1 MATTEQKLI
10 FRFEEGDASMRDL
23 LGGKGA
29 NLCEMARMG
38 LPVPP
43 GFVITTEACRQYYA
57 AGRRLPDGLWPAAKA
72 QLAWLEGHT
81 GKTFGGDD
89 NPLLVSVRSGA
100 KFSMPGMM
108 DTVLNLG
115 LNDVTAAALARLT
128 GDERFAL
135 DAFRRFIQLYSKV
148 VLRIDS
154 AKFEDLLNEGKRT
167 EKVASDSQL
176 GPEALR
182 RLIAAYRD
190 VVLRETGSA
199 FPADPWEQ
207 LEAAIGAVFASWS
220 NRRAAEYRSHEGIP
234 DDIGTAVSVVS
245 MVFGNLG
252 EDSGTGVVFSRNP
265 ATGEPRLYG
274 EYLANAQG
282 EDVVA
287 GIRTPLKVAD
297 LRDRMPDIYGQL
309 TDLAELLEEHYRDA
323 QDIEFTVERGKL
335 YILQTRNAKR
345 TAAAAVRIAV
355 DLAEAGRIDRNMA
368 LDRVRPQDIAQL
380 LVAVFEEAELERAR
394 SDGRL
399 IARGLGAAPGG
410 AMGAA
415 VFDAERAVQLAEAGQ
430 RVILVRPETDPDDVH
445 GILRAEGVLTA
456 RGGITSH
463 AAVVTRGLGKPCIVG
478 CEALLVEPEA
488 RRMTAG
494 SLVVAEGEPI
504 SIDGATGEVFR
515 GSLKRADL
523 DLSQNTWLERFL
535 SWADSVRRLGVY
547 ANADNPNDAAVAVS
561 MGAEGIGLCRT
572 EHMFFQTDRLPH
584 VHEMLLSAPET
595 ARLQSAAEVE
605 AIEGER
611 HEAQDALAS
620 APVAQRFAAAL
631 ARLEEFQTEDFRGI
645 LRAMG
650 ERPVII
656 RLLDA
661 PLHEFL
667 PDYERLLVEATTL
680 RATGRDPQRLQ
691 DLERQLRETADVR
704 ESNPMLGHRGCRLG
718 ISYPAV
724 YEMQVRAILRAACDL
739 KDEGLLTRPEIMIP
753 LVSDVAELRFL
764 HPRLDAAA
772 QSVLRTRGAAIH
784 YQFGTMIETPRA
796 ALTAGLLAEEAEF
809 FSFGSNDLTQ
819 MTFGYSR
826 DDAEGKFL
834 NFYLQRGILAKNPF
848 SELDRSG
855 VGRLMGLAVQDGRGR
870 RPGMSLGVCG
880 EHGGDP
886 QSIVFCHSIGL
897 DYVSCSPY
905 RLPVARLA
913 AAQAALGTEKSEGD

>member
-1 MATTEQKLI
+1 MATTGQKLV

-57 AGRRLPDGLWPAAKA
+57 AGRKLPSDLWPSVQAE
-72 QLAWLEGHT
+72 LTWLESKT
-81 GKTFGGDD
+81 GKKFGGSD

-115 LNDVTAAALARLT
+115 LNDITASALARMT

-148 VLRIDS
+148 VLRIEASRFEELLED
-154 AKFEDLLNEGKRT
+154 AKREAG
-167 EKVASDSQL
+167 VSSDSQL
-176 GPEALR
+176 SPESLR
-182 RLIAAYRD
+182 KLIAGYRE
-190 VVLRETGSA
+190 VVLKATGHS
-199 FPADPWEQ
+199 FPTDPWEQ
-207 LEAAIGAVFASWS
+207 LEAAIAAVFASWS
-220 NRRAAEYRSHEGIP
+220 NRRAVDYRAHEGIP

-265 ATGEPRLYG
+265 ATGEPGLYG

-297 LRDRMPDIYGQL
+297 LRDRMPAIYEQL
-309 TDLAELLEEHYRDA
+309 DTLAARLEKHYRDA
-323 QDIEFTVERGKL
+323 QDIEFTVERGSL

-355 DLAEAGRIDRNMA
+355 DLKNEGRIDINTA
-368 LDRVRPQDIAQL
+368 LDRVRPADIAQL
-380 LVAVFEEAELERAR
+380 LVPTFEDDAIESAR
-394 SDGRL
+394 GDGSL
-399 IARGLGAAPGG
+399 MAKGLGAAPGG
-410 AMGAA
+410 ATGRA
-415 VFDAERAVQLAEAGQ
+415 VFDADRAVQLAEMG
-430 RVILVRPETDPDDVH
+430 RHVVLVRPETDPDDVH

-478 CEALLVEPEA
+478 CESLLVDPEA
-488 RRMTAG
+488 KQMSAG
-494 SLVVAEGEPI
+494 GIVVREGDLI
-504 SIDGATGEVFR
+504 SIDGATGEVFV
-515 GSLKRADL
+515 GELKRAAV
-523 DLSQNTWLERFL
+523 DLSRNTALEQFL
-535 SWADSVRRLGVY
+535 GWADSARTLGVY

-595 ARLQSAAEVE
+595 ARLENAAEVE
-605 AIEGER
+605 ALEGEG
-611 HEAQDALAS
+611 HAANDALAAS
-620 APVAQRFAAAL
+620 HVALRFREAL

-667 PDYERLLVEATTL
+667 PDHENLVVEGATL
-680 RATGRDPQRLQ
+680 RATRADPERLAVV
-691 DLERQLRETADVR
+691 ERQLKETADLQ

-718 ISYPAV
+718 ISYPDV

-739 KDEGLLTRPEIMIP
+739 ADEGLKTNPEIMVP
-753 LVSDVAELRFL
+753 LVSDVAELKFL

-772 QSVLRTRGAAIH
+772 NAVLMERGRQIG

-796 ALTAGLLAEEAEF
+796 ALTAGSLAAEAEF

-834 NFYLQRGILAKNPF
+834 NYYLHRGILAKNPF
-848 SELDRSG
+848 SELDREG
-855 VGRLMGLAVQDGRGR
+855 VGRLVRMAVEEGRRR

-886 QSIVFCHSIGL
+886 NSIAFCHATGL
-897 DYVSCSPY
+897 DYVSCSPF
-905 RLPVARLA
+905 RLPIARLA
-913 AAQAALGTEKSEGD
+913 AAQAALGIGNSSD

>member
-1 MATTEQKLI
+1 MATTGQKLI

-57 AGRRLPDGLWPAAKA
+57 AGRQLPGELWPSVQA
-72 QLAWLEGHT
+72 QLSWLESAT
-81 GKTFGGDD
+81 GKQFGGGD

-115 LNDVTAAALARLT
+115 LNDVTASALARLT

-148 VLRIDS
+148 VLRLEAAHFEELLDT
-154 AKFEDLLNEGKRT
+154 AKQDAGVT
-167 EKVASDSQL
+167 SDSQL
-176 GPEALR
+176 RSEVLR
-182 RLIAAYRD
+182 KLIASYRD
-190 VVLRETGSA
+190 LVLKQTGRS
-199 FPADPWEQ
+199 FPTDPWEQ
-207 LEAAIGAVFASWS
+207 LEAAIAAVFASWS
-220 NRRAAEYRSHEGIP
+220 NRRAIDYRAHEGIP
-234 DDIGTAVSVVS
+234 DDLGTAVSIVS

-265 ATGEPRLYG
+265 ATGEPGLYG

-297 LRDRMPDIYGQL
+297 LRVRMPAIYDQL
-309 TDLAELLEEHYRDA
+309 NSLAQRLEEHYRDA
-323 QDIEFTVERGKL
+323 QDIEFTVERGSL

-345 TAAAAVRIAV
+345 TASAAVRIAV
-355 DLAEAGRIDRNMA
+355 DLTEEGRIDRTTA
-368 LDRVRPQDIAQL
+368 LDRVRPQDVAQL
-380 LVAVFEEAELERAR
+380 LVPMFEDEDLAGAR

-410 AMGAA
+410 ATGLA
-415 VFDAERAVQLAEAGQ
+415 VFDADRAVQLAEMG
-430 RVILVRPETDPDDVH
+430 RHVVLVRPETDPDDVH

-478 CEALLVEPEA
+478 CEMLVVDPSA
-488 RRMTAG
+488 RRMSAG
-494 SLVVAEGEPI
+494 KTVVREGDPI
-504 SIDGATGEVFR
+504 SIDGASGEVFL
-515 GSLKRADL
+515 GELKRATL
-523 DLSQNTWLERFL
+523 DLTQNTALEQFL
-535 SWADSVRRLGVY
+535 SWADNARTLGVY
-547 ANADNPNDAAVAVS
+547 ANADNPNDAAAAVS

-572 EHMFFQTDRLPH
+572 EHMFFQTDRLPQ

-595 ARLQSAAEVE
+595 SRLENAAEAE
-605 AIEGER
+605 ALEGDAR
-611 HEAQDALAS
+611 SAQDALAAS
-620 APVAQRFAAAL
+620 PIARRFREAL
-631 ARLEEFQTEDFRGI
+631 ARLEEFQTDDFRGI

-667 PDYERLLVEATTL
+667 PDYEQLLVEAVTL
-680 RATGRDPQRLQ
+680 RATGADSNRL
-691 DLERQLRETADVR
+691 DVVERQLKETADLQ

-718 ISYPAV
+718 ISYPDV
-724 YEMQVRAILRAACDL
+724 YEMQVRAVLRAACDL
-739 KDEGLLTRPEIMIP
+739 ADDGLATNPEIMIP
-753 LVSDVAELRFL
+753 LVSDVAEL
-764 HPRLDAAA
+764 
-772 QSVLRTRGAAIH
+772 
-784 YQFGTMIETPRA
+784 
-796 ALTAGLLAEEAEF
+796 
-809 FSFGSNDLTQ
+809 
-819 MTFGYSR
+819 
-826 DDAEGKFL
+826 KFL
-834 NFYLQRGILAKNPF
+834 
-848 SELDRSG
+848 
-855 VGRLMGLAVQDGRGR
+855 
-870 RPGMSLGVCG
+870 
-880 EHGGDP
+880 
-886 QSIVFCHSIGL
+886 
-897 DYVSCSPY
+897 
-905 RLPVARLA
+905 
-913 AAQAALGTEKSEGD
+913 